1 MSTHEQKRVLFV
13 DDEAS
18 IRLTLSRV
26 LQQAGFEVRV
36 AASVAEALV
45 EINSR
50 HFDILISDLNI
61 TDEGDGFLVLSAMR
75 HLQPD
80 CVNFILTGYPAFETA
95 LQAIH
100 NQVDE
105 YLVKPVDVEGLIG
118 TITAK
123 LGKPGTPPLRK
134 TLASLLS
141 DHRKEMG
148 SAQAE
153 ADPTAP
159 QSASP
164 EAHPAYNFDYLLGMV
179 IDHLQRELDCLTGDT
194 ARGLVEYGKARG
206 RQGCTVAMLT
216 RDVQRL
222 RTLSYDVIQKH
233 LAEMDMQLLIAD
245 LKKAD
250 NCYQLLM
257 EKALEGLLAAQ
268 TTHA

>member
-1 MSTHEQKRVLFV
+1 MNNHEQKRVLFV

-36 AASVAEALV
+36 AASVPEALV
-45 EINSR
+45 EINCG

-100 NQVDE
+100 NQVDD

-118 TITAK
+118 AIEAK
-123 LGKPGTPPLRK
+123 LVKPGTPPGRK

-141 DHRKEMG
+141 DNRKEL
-148 SAQAE
+148 SSLLTD
-153 ADPTAP
+153 ADRTAL
-159 QSASP
+159 QSASV
-164 EAHPAYNFDYLLGMV
+164 EGQRTSNFDYILNMV
-179 IDHLQRELDCLTGDT
+179 IDHWQRGQDCLTADT
-194 ARGLVEYGKARG
+194 ARGLVEYGKERG
-206 RQGCTVAMLT
+206 WQGCTVALLT
-216 RDVQRL
+216 RDFQRL

-233 LAEMDMQLLIAD
+233 LAEMDIQLLIAD

-250 NCYQLLM
+250 NCYQLFT

-268 TTHA
+268 STHA